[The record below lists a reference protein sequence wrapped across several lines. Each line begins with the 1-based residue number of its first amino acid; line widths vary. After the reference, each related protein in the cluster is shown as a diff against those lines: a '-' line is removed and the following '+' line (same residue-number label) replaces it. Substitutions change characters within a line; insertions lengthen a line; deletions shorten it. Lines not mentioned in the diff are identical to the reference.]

1 MTCTDSRRGMV
12 LVIALWT
19 IALCSA
25 LAMAASVSFRS
36 FAGIAGIDRDRIRG
50 DALLTG
56 GLEAAAGLAAHWKE
70 KPLLERETTIG
81 LSTGT
86 VRALV
91 NDEGGRIDIGKSSP
105 ELLAALLR
113 SIGAPPSEADS
124 VAQSIAR
131 RRGRDETQLPNAE
144 QPNAEQ
150 PNAPAGDS
158 GDSVFSDVSQIAEIP
173 GMRPEWV
180 AAMMP
185 LTTVFGAETVNP
197 LTAPPDV
204 IACLPGVDRSQL
216 VAFLAARR
224 SVPNDAAQLGTIL
237 GPAQRFVAPKP
248 QQVVSV
254 QLAATLA
261 DGYATAAH
269 AIIVLLP
276 NDKEPYRVLIWT
288 PLSGSIV
295 Q

>member
-1 MTCTDSRRGMV
+1 MIRTDPRRGMV
-12 LVIALWT
+12 LVITLWT

-36 FAGIAGIDRDRIRG
+36 FAGVAGIDRDRIRG
-50 DALLTG
+50 DALLAG
-56 GLEAAAGLAAHWKE
+56 GLEVAAGLAAHWQE

-81 LSTGT
+81 LSTGR
-86 VRALV
+86 VSALL
-91 NDEGGRIDIGKSSP
+91 NDEGGRIDIGKSPP

-113 SIGAPPSEADS
+113 SVGAPQSEADG

-131 RRGRDETQLPNAE
+131 WRSRDEAQSPNAGQNTGLPNAPTE
-144 QPNAEQ
+144 ESSDGLFA
-150 PNAPAGDS
+150 
-158 GDSVFSDVSQIAEIP
+158 DVSQIAEIP

-180 AAMMP
+180 AAIRS

-197 LTAPPDV
+197 LTAPPGV

-216 VAFLAARR
+216 VAFLAVRR
-224 SVPNDAAQLGTIL
+224 SFPNDAARLGTAL
-237 GPAQRFVAPKP
+237 GPAQRFVVAKP

-269 AIIVLLP
+269 AVIVLLS

-288 PLSGSIV
+288 PLSGSTF

>member
-1 MTCTDSRRGMV
+1 MTSTDPRRGMV

-36 FAGIAGIDRDRIRG
+36 FAGIAGIDRDRIQG

-70 KPLLERETTIG
+70 KPLLERAMTID

-86 VRALV
+86 VRALL
-91 NDEGGRIDIGKSSP
+91 NDEGGRIDISKSPP

-113 SIGAPPSEADS
+113 SVGAPPSEADGI
-124 VAQSIAR
+124 AQSMAR
-131 RRGRDETQLPNAE
+131 RRGRDETQPQNAD
-144 QPNAEQ
+144 Q
-150 PNAPAGDS
+150 PNAPAGDTS
-158 GDSVFSDVSQIAEIP
+158 DNIFFDVSQIAGIP

-180 AAMMP
+180 AAIMP

-204 IACLPGVDRSQL
+204 VACLPGVDPSEL

-224 SVPNDAAQLGTIL
+224 ASPNDAAQLGTIL
-237 GPAQRFVAPKP
+237 GPAQRFVAAKP

-261 DGYATAAH
+261 DGYAAAAH
-269 AIIVLLP
+269 AVIVLLP

-288 PLSGSIV
+288 PLAGSLV